1 MSKNKDLSFLPADY
15 VERRIEQRT
24 NIICLTLFGVVIAGV
39 IGAKMVSLRHA
50 NEVKRQRAEINAE
63 FAEAARRIEQLNEL
77 QRRKDEMLRK
87 AQVTGRLLEP
97 MPRTFLLADL
107 INRMPPTL
115 SLFELELDSKVDRT
129 TLPVIN
135 KSKAAMKNK
144 GKNADKTPEP
154 DPVPQYVVTLKLVG
168 VAPTD
173 VQVAQYMSALSR
185 SEVLSDV
192 NLRFSE
198 ESKIEDSVM
207 RKFHIDMTLNT
218 DADVRQIEPL
228 LADRKLR
235 MNPLDDPGADT
246 RAITLTP
253 EGPKLGG
260 AAGSLIQQISDAE
273 PITPG
278 NKD

>member
-1 MSKNKDLSFLPADY
+1 MSKNKDLSFLPTDY

-24 NIICLTLFGVVIAGV
+24 NLICLTLFGVVIAGV
-39 IGAKMVSLRHA
+39 IGAKVVSLRHA
-50 NEVKRQRAEINAE
+50 NEVKQQRAEINAE
-63 FAEAARRIEQLNEL
+63 FADAAARIEKLNTL
-77 QRRKDEMLRK
+77 QRSKDQMLRK

-115 SLFELELDSKVDRT
+115 SLFELELESKVDKSV
-129 TLPVIN
+129 LPVIN
-135 KSKAAMKNK
+135 RSKAAMKNK
-144 GKNADKTPEP
+144 GKSKTDKAAEPE
-154 DPVPQYVVTLKLVG
+154 PVPQYIVTLKLVG

-185 SEVLSDV
+185 SELLSDV

-198 ESKIEDSVM
+198 ESKIEDSTM

-218 DADVRQIEPL
+218 DADVRQIQPL
-228 LADRKLR
+228 LADRELR
-235 MNPLDDPGADT
+235 MNPLDEPGSESK
-246 RAITLTP
+246 AITLTP

-260 AAGSLIQQISDAE
+260 ADGGLIQQVNDAE
-273 PITPG
+273 PNT
-278 NKD
+278 KD

>member
-15 VERRIEQRT
+15 VERRIEHRT
-24 NIICLTLFGVVIAGV
+24 NLICLTLFGVVIAGV

-50 NEVKRQRAEINAE
+50 NEVKQQRAEINAE
-63 FAEAARRIEQLNEL
+63 FAEAARRIEQLNKL
-77 QRRKDEMLRK
+77 QASKDQMLRK

-115 SLFELELDSKVDRT
+115 SLFELELESKVDKSV
-129 TLPVIN
+129 LPVIN
-135 KSKAAMKNK
+135 RSKAAMKNK
-144 GKNADKTPEP
+144 SKKSDKAPEP
-154 DPVPQYVVTLKLVG
+154 EPVPQYIVTLKLVG

-185 SEVLSDV
+185 SELLSDV

-198 ESKIEDSVM
+198 ESKIEDSTM

-218 DADVRQIEPL
+218 DADVRQIQPL
-228 LADRKLR
+228 LADRAIR
-235 MNPLDDPGADT
+235 MNPLDDPGSESK
-246 RAITLTP
+246 AITLTP

-260 AAGSLIQQISDAE
+260 ADGGLIQQINDVE
-273 PITPG
+273 PNT
-278 NKD
+278 KD